1 MGQQPNIE
9 LDASDLP
16 RVNLEPGVA
25 RRTAVARPGEITT
38 PEASVFGGAFGRPG
52 PDTGWVLRLVGAT
65 EFDRS
70 ERGIESIVASVAAA
84 RAAHNGRGPTSSDVE
99 VALILLGLRP
109 EGIPEHVVEQLSSA
123 RVKWVRKAAR
133 EKVKGSSF
141 LAQLSPGLLSA
152 DPERVRHLLNVAGL
166 TSASDG

>member
-1 MGQQPNIE
+1 MGQQPNFE

-16 RVNLEPGVA
+16 RVSLEPGVA
-25 RRTAVARPGEITT
+25 RRSAVARPGEITT
-38 PEASVFGGAFGRPG
+38 PEETVSGGAFGRPG
-52 PDTGWVLRLVGAT
+52 PDTGWVIRLVKAT

-70 ERGIESIVASVAAA
+70 ERGIEGVVASVAAA

-109 EGIPEHVVEQLSSA
+109 EGIPDDVVTQLSSA
-123 RVKWVRKAAR
+123 RAKWLHKAAH
-133 EKVKGSSF
+133 EKVKGRSF

-166 TSASDG
+166 TSAT

>member
-16 RVNLEPGVA
+16 RLNLEPGVA
-25 RRTAVARPGEITT
+25 RRSATVRPGEITT
-38 PEASVFGGAFGRPG
+38 PEATVSGGSFGRPG
-52 PDTGWVLRLVGAT
+52 PDTGWVLRLVRAI

-70 ERGIESIVASVAAA
+70 ERGIEGVVASVAAA

-109 EGIPEHVVEQLSSA
+109 EGIPDDVVVRLGTA
-123 RVKWVRKAAR
+123 RAMWLHKAAH
-133 EKVKGSSF
+133 EKVKGRSF

-166 TSASDG
+166 TSAT

>member
-1 MGQQPNIE
+1 MGQQPNFE
-9 LDASDLP
+9 LDASNLP
-16 RVNLEPGVA
+16 RVSLEPGVA
-25 RRTAVARPGEITT
+25 RRSAVARPGEITT
-38 PEASVFGGAFGRPG
+38 PEATVSGGAFGRPG
-52 PDTGWVLRLVGAT
+52 PDTGWVVRLVKAT

-70 ERGIESIVASVAAA
+70 DRGIEGVVASVAAA

-109 EGIPEHVVEQLSSA
+109 EGIPDDVVSQLSSA
-123 RVKWVRKAAR
+123 RAKWLSKAAH
-133 EKVKGSSF
+133 EKVKGRSF

-166 TSASDG
+166 TSAT

>member
-9 LDASDLP
+9 LVASDLP
-16 RVNLEPGVA
+16 LGPLEPGTA
-25 RRTAVARPGEITT
+25 RRDMARRPGEITT
-38 PEASVFGGAFGRPG
+38 PEEAVSGGAFGRPG
-52 PDTGWVLRLVGAT
+52 PDTGWVLRIVKAA

-70 ERGIESIVASVAAA
+70 EVGIEAVVASVAAA
-84 RAAHNGRGPTSSDVE
+84 RASHNGRGPSSSDVE

-109 EGIPEHVVEQLSSA
+109 EGIPDEVVGQLSAA
-123 RVKWVRKAAR
+123 RAKWLRKAAH
-133 EKVKGSSF
+133 EQVKGRSF

-166 TSASDG
+166 TSAT

>member
-9 LDASDLP
+9 LAASDLP
-16 RVNLEPGVA
+16 RGGLEPGVA
-25 RRTAVARPGEITT
+25 RRAGGVRPGEINT
-38 PEASVFGGAFGRPG
+38 PAEAVSGGAFGRPG
-52 PDTGWVLRLVGAT
+52 PDTGWVVRIVKAA

-70 ERGIESIVASVAAA
+70 ERGVEGVVASVAAA

-109 EGIPEHVVEQLSSA
+109 EGIPDDVVSQLSSA
-123 RVKWVRKAAR
+123 RTKWLRKASH
-133 EKVKGSSF
+133 EKVKGRSF

-166 TSASDG
+166 TSAS

>member
-1 MGQQPNIE
+1 MGQQPNFE

-16 RVNLEPGVA
+16 RVGLEPGVA
-25 RRTAVARPGEITT
+25 RRSAVARPGEITT
-38 PEASVFGGAFGRPG
+38 PEATVSGGAFGRPG
-52 PDTGWVLRLVGAT
+52 PGTGWVVRLVKAT

-70 ERGIESIVASVAAA
+70 DRGIEGVVASVAAA

-109 EGIPEHVVEQLSSA
+109 EGIPDEVVSQLSSA
-123 RVKWVRKAAR
+123 RAKWLHKAAH
-133 EKVKGSSF
+133 EKVKGRSF

-166 TSASDG
+166 TSAT

>member
-9 LDASDLP
+9 LVASDLP
-16 RVNLEPGVA
+16 RSALEPGAA
-25 RRTAVARPGEITT
+25 RRGGSGRPGEVMT
-38 PEASVFGGAFGRPG
+38 PEEAVSGGDFGRPG
-52 PDTGWVLRLVGAT
+52 PDTGWVLRIVKAT

-70 ERGIESIVASVAAA
+70 GSGIEAVVASVAAA

-109 EGIPEHVVEQLSSA
+109 EGIPDDVVAQLSSA
-123 RVKWVRKAAR
+123 RARWLSKAAHER
-133 EKVKGSSF
+133 VKGRSF
-141 LAQLSPGLLSA
+141 LSQLSPGLLSA

-166 TSASDG
+166 TSAT

>member
-9 LDASDLP
+9 LAASDLP
-16 RVNLEPGVA
+16 VDSLEPGIA
-25 RRTAVARPGEITT
+25 RRDMAGRPGEINT
-38 PEASVFGGAFGRPG
+38 PEDAVSGGAFGRPG
-52 PDTGWVLRLVGAT
+52 PDTGWVLRIVNAV

-70 ERGIESIVASVAAA
+70 EMGVEAVVASVAAA
-84 RAAHNGRGPTSSDVE
+84 RASHNGRGPSSSDVE

-109 EGIPEHVVEQLSSA
+109 EGIPDDVVAQLSAA
-123 RVKWVRKAAR
+123 RAKWLRKAAH
-133 EKVKGSSF
+133 EEVKGRSF

-166 TSASDG
+166 TSAI

>member
-9 LDASDLP
+9 LVASDLP
-16 RVNLEPGVA
+16 LVSLEPGTA
-25 RRTAVARPGEITT
+25 RRDMAGRPGEITT
-38 PEASVFGGAFGRPG
+38 PEEAVSGGAFGRPG
-52 PDTGWVLRLVGAT
+52 PDTGWVLRIIKAA

-70 ERGIESIVASVAAA
+70 EVGIEAVVASVAAA
-84 RAAHNGRGPTSSDVE
+84 RASHNGRGPSSSDVE

-109 EGIPEHVVEQLSSA
+109 EGIPDEVVGQLSAA
-123 RVKWVRKAAR
+123 RAKWLRKAAH
-133 EKVKGSSF
+133 EQVKGRSF

-166 TSASDG
+166 TSAT

>member
-16 RVNLEPGVA
+16 RSVLEPGAA
-25 RRTAVARPGEITT
+25 RRGAGGRPGEITT
-38 PEASVFGGAFGRPG
+38 PAEAVAGGAFGRPG

-70 ERGIESIVASVAAA
+70 DKGIEAVVASVAAA
-84 RAAHNGRGPTSSDVE
+84 RAALSGRGPAPADVE

-109 EGIPEHVVEQLSSA
+109 EGVPDDIVTQLSTA
-123 RVKWVRKAAR
+123 RGEWLATAAHERVKG
-133 EKVKGSSF
+133 ESF
-141 LAQLSPGLLSA
+141 LSQLSPGLLSA

-166 TSASDG
+166 TAAP

>member
-16 RVNLEPGVA
+16 RVGLEPGVA
-25 RRTAVARPGEITT
+25 RRSAGGRPGEITT
-38 PEASVFGGAFGRPG
+38 PQEAVYGGSFGRPG
-52 PDTGWVLRLVGAT
+52 PDAGWVVRVVKAA

-70 ERGIESIVASVAAA
+70 ERGIEGVVASVAGA

-109 EGIPEHVVEQLSSA
+109 EGIPDDVVAQLSAA
-123 RVKWVRKAAR
+123 RSIWLSKAAH
-133 EKVKGSSF
+133 EKVKGRSF
-141 LAQLSPGLLSA
+141 LAQLSPGLLGA

-166 TSASDG
+166 TSAT